1 MWVASRQSL
10 PRTPTSN
17 RPGQT
22 PTCNDRSKS
31 RNPLGYFALRC
42 LSPFEGVLDE
52 RMLRIR
58 GYGSGN
64 FVVSCAA
71 GSFARYLTRPSTIST
86 GRFGF
91 SHAPMG
97 RGDRLQTARLATA
110 AAGHGSGWVPNVMP
124 LMPLTN
130 SSSPGFGEL
139 APRRLEIVDASS
151 FGSVSRAP
159 SNEDYHT
166 TLDVLFVGCRVCVR
180 RKPQTCGE
188 VVRVMPMTG
197 RVVVRLD
204 PPHPSWRR
212 TLRSFRPER
221 LVIYS

>member
-1 MWVASRQSL
+1 MGRPARPLHDAGNNRSAERGSNLHVARRGNLTISAKPARERENVVALTPLPGTRSL

-42 LSPFEGVLDE
+42 LSPCEGVLAE

-64 FVVSCAA
+64 FVVSSAA

-91 SHAPMG
+91 SHAPWAEGIVSKRRGWRPRRPVVG
-97 RGDRLQTARLATA
+97 RAGDRMR
-110 AAGHGSGWVPNVMP
+110 
-124 LMPLTN
+124 
-130 SSSPGFGEL
+130 
-139 APRRLEIVDASS
+139 
-151 FGSVSRAP
+151 
-159 SNEDYHT
+159 
-166 TLDVLFVGCRVCVR
+166 CR
-180 RKPQTCGE
+180 
-188 VVRVMPMTG
+188 
-197 RVVVRLD
+197 
-204 PPHPSWRR
+204 
-212 TLRSFRPER
+212 
-221 LVIYS
+221 